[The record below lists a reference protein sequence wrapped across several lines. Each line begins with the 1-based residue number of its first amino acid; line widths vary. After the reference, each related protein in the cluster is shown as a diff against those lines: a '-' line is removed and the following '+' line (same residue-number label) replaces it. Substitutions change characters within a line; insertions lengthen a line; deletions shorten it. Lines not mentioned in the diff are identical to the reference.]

1 MFQLEL
7 AIGFVNAK
15 LQNLQRVLAAVLLRS
30 NMLNGR
36 TEAPLEKFEA
46 LSEVCMTPR
55 SFASTD
61 ILKKRIEAFEQN
73 IGTSHWPHKL
83 LCELVG

>member
-1 MFQLEL
+1 MD
-7 AIGFVNAK
+7 
-15 LQNLQRVLAAVLLRS
+15 
-30 NMLNGR
+30 GR
-36 TEAPLEKFEA
+36 TEALLEAFEA
-46 LSEVCMTPR
+46 LCEVCMTPR

-83 LCELVG
+83 LCEIVNSTGW

>member
-1 MFQLEL
+1 
-7 AIGFVNAK
+7 
-15 LQNLQRVLAAVLLRS
+15 
-30 NMLNGR
+30 MLNGR
-36 TEAPLEKFEA
+36 TKALLEAFGA
-46 LSEVCMTPR
+46 LPEVCMTPR

-61 ILKKRIEAFEQN
+61 ILEKRIEAFEQN